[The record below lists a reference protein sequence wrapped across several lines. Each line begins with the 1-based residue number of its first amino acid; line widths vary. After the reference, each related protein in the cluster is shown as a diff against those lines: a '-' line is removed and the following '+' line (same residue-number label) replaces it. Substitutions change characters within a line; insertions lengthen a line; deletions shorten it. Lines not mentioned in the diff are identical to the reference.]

1 MDEGYSQGAS
11 RALKLMQSI
20 KSLKD
25 EPSSNHEFSETD
37 LLLLLKDKNLDMS
50 RVYSP
55 NEAEDWSQMDYSRS
69 KSVAMPKNKEYE
81 MCDRLMM
88 DYSMPEMSKLGNYI

>member
-37 LLLLLKDKNLDMS
+37 LLLLLKDKNLDM
-50 RVYSP
+50 
-55 NEAEDWSQMDYSRS
+55 
-69 KSVAMPKNKEYE
+69 
-81 MCDRLMM
+81 
-88 DYSMPEMSKLGNYI
+88 